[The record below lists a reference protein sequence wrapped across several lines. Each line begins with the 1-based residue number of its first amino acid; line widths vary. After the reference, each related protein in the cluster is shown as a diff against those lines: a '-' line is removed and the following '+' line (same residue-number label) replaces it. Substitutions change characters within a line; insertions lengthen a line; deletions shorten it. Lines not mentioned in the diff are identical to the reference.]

1 MLGKVSFRG
10 IALLVAAA
18 CVAVSGCAVTK
29 ALGGHRHAKPKVA
42 YEERPVDQLYLAG
55 AQKLDAHRWTD
66 AVDYFDEVERQHP
79 YSEWARRSILME
91 AYAYYEAN
99 NYDDAISTA
108 DRFIQLYPGN
118 SQTSYAFYLKAICY
132 FEQIMDVER
141 DQGATANAL
150 AQLRE
155 IVQRYPHTD
164 YAEDARMKIDM
175 VNDQLAGKE
184 MSIGRYY
191 LKNSQP
197 LAAAGR
203 FKTVV
208 DKYQTTSHTPEAL
221 YRLVETDLTLGL
233 TDEAK
238 RNAAVLG
245 FNYPGDRWYA
255 DAYRLMAQNGM
266 RPDIAPDA
274 KGKRGMRKPDI
285 HRKTAPKP
293 TES

>member
-1 MLGKVSFRG
+1 MFGKVSSRG
-10 IALLVAAA
+10 LMALAF
-18 CVAVSGCAVTK
+18 VAVVLAGCSHIPGLHHGK
-29 ALGGHRHAKPKVA
+29 AKPRIA

-55 AQKLDAHRWTD
+55 AQKLDAHRWND

-108 DRFIQLYPGN
+108 DRFISLYPGN
-118 SQTSYAFYLKAICY
+118 TQTSYAYYLKAICY
-132 FEQIMDVER
+132 FEQIMDVQR

-155 IVQRYPHTD
+155 VSQRYPHTD
-164 YAEDARMKIDM
+164 YAEDARLKIDM

-184 MSIGRYY
+184 MSVGRWY
-191 LKNSQP
+191 LRNSQP
-197 LAAAGR
+197 LAAEGR
-203 FKTVV
+203 FQTVV
-208 DKYQTTSHTPEAL
+208 NKYQTTSHTPEAL

-233 TDEAK
+233 TDEAR

-245 FNYPGDRWYA
+245 YNYPGDRWYS
-255 DAYRLMAQNGM
+255 DAYVLMAKNGM
-266 RPDIAPDA
+266 RLDTPPDPR
-274 KGKRGMRKPDI
+274 GKRGRGEKKYD
-285 HRKTAPKP
+285 PKKKSALHP
-293 TES
+293 TDS